1 MNLEESFNFFINYIL
16 ISPLLCYLIFG
27 IQLLFKRYSDNGST
41 DQILEQEKLIKE
53 FRTKFTKTTLNQ
65 NIQNRELFAQ
75 KISRRPNIS
84 GRFIAFVLKHE
95 IPNINYII
103 YLFNISS
110 NLIKIPDIEGNNYLK
125 IIKPECEV
133 VFKSIGLPLILGI
146 ITLIFINFNDLC
158 KFTSSIWFYISFFIV
173 LIIFLSRSFP
183 YLAVYLLQKNIDCSD
198 YAKKKCRFQ
207 NLCYHLIE
215 CVMSKSGSLPMSAK
229 QILKHL
235 EKQQMAHDNR
245 YHKDVWVL
253 STQGKAKHMAAH
265 VGKYSG
271 QILEKIRDPQSNLE
285 KIHKYVIDSLIINFS
300 YANIFAFRLSNHLA
314 PTYLQLSS
322 LEDLRDSIAKDYL
335 SRKGYTKTK
344 SEHSLDLAMDMCIL
358 ASQILKTVESLDH
371 VEDHPFRPNFNKYTI
386 EIFEILITLCSIYDI
401 SNIDALISD
410 RMYQVEQRHEFFDE
424 YGNYKD
430 GYKEI

>member
-1 MNLEESFNFFINYIL
+1 MNFEESLNFLINYLL
-16 ISPLLCYLIFG
+16 ISPVLCYLIFSL
-27 IQLLFKRYSDNGST
+27 QLIYKRYSNNAST

-53 FRTKFTKTTLNQ
+53 FRTKFTKSSLNQ

-75 KISRRPNIS
+75 KISKKPNIS
-84 GRFIAFVLKHE
+84 GRFIAFALKHE

-103 YLFNISS
+103 YLLNFSS
-110 NLIKIPDIEGNNYLK
+110 DLVKVPDIEGNNYLK
-125 IIKPECEV
+125 IIKPKCEV
-133 VFKSIGLPLILGI
+133 VFKGMGSPLIIGI
-146 ITLIFINFNDLC
+146 ITLLFINFNYLYEPL
-158 KFTSSIWFYISFFIV
+158 SSIWIYAFFFIV
-173 LIIFLSRSFP
+173 SIVLLSRGFP
-183 YLAVYLLQKNIDCSD
+183 YLAVYLFEKNTEFSD
-198 YAKKKCRFQ
+198 YIQKKCRFQ
-207 NLCYHLIE
+207 NLCYLIE

-229 QILKHL
+229 KILKHL

-265 VGKYSG
+265 LGKYSG
-271 QILEKIRDPQSNLE
+271 QILEKIRDLQPNLE